1 MDLFKYTYSRDVL
14 KRNIYI
20 LSLIEIVITQTVDV
34 TFVVR
39 YLLNNKYQ
47 LLAEE
52 EKLTPEFILIHQT
65 HISKEE
71 LLKEIENYNSDDDSV
86 EDFDQYS

>member
-1 MDLFKYTYSRDVL
+1 MDLFKYTYSRNVL

-20 LSLIEIVITQTVDV
+20 LSLIDIVITQTVDV
-34 TFVVR
+34 TFAVR

-47 LLAEE
+47 LLLEE
-52 EKLTPEFILIHQT
+52 EKLTPEFILIHQK

-71 LLKEIENYNSDDDSV
+71 LLKEIENYTSDDDSV
-86 EDFDQYS
+86 EDFEQYS

>member
-1 MDLFKYTYSRDVL
+1 MDLFKYTYSRNVL

-20 LSLIEIVITQTVDV
+20 LSLIDIVITQTVDV
-34 TFVVR
+34 TFAVR

-47 LLAEE
+47 LLLEE
-52 EKLTPEFILIHQT
+52 EKLTPEFILIHQK

-86 EDFDQYS
+86 EDFEQYS